1 MSSPDN
7 DRKKWNAKKLELFS
21 AEGCGKKKK
30 RFSSRLI
37 PRLDCPANFLCLFF
51 LLCYYM
57 LLLYDRKLELVS
69 GYFNKPKTLF
79 SSGSMW
85 NTKGSSCHS
94 GFLLFDT
101 HLVLLTISADVG
113 ICIFKYGSG
122 VSTEKA
128 HKIEFWISRNRLTKE
143 WWYNVLH

>member
-1 MSSPDN
+1 
-7 DRKKWNAKKLELFS
+7 
-21 AEGCGKKKK
+21 
-30 RFSSRLI
+30 
-37 PRLDCPANFLCLFF
+37 
-51 LLCYYM
+51 M
-57 LLLYDRKLELVS
+57 LLLYNRKLEPVS

-122 VSTEKA
+122 VSTAKA
-128 HKIEFWISRNRLTKE
+128 HKIES
-143 WWYNVLH
+143 

>member
-1 MSSPDN
+1 
-7 DRKKWNAKKLELFS
+7 
-21 AEGCGKKKK
+21 
-30 RFSSRLI
+30 
-37 PRLDCPANFLCLFF
+37 
-51 LLCYYM
+51 M

-69 GYFNKPKTLF
+69 GYFNKPKTFF

-128 HKIEFWISRNRLTKE
+128 HKIEF
-143 WWYNVLH
+143 